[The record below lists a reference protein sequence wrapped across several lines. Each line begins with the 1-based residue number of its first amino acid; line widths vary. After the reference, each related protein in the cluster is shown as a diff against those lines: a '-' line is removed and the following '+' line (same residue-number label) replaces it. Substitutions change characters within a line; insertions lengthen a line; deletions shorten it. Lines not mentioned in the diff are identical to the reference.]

1 MDEQNDDG
9 DFKRLLEQYKHIQEQ
24 LDGLEFRPKH
34 RSLVDDVIDD
44 SFVDVPLDDVGN
56 SEKPQDN
63 LDTEIRKLELD
74 FNQTKSIDTEISS
87 GDPVQLDYM
96 KYLQSIPTISQSIPT
111 TYVND
116 ENNYNNYGLEQPFFG
131 IFEPFQIKPV
141 QKKVRSL
148 SELNEIDMASRGL
161 VGDRDGQAKVTNG
174 RSKPKGKNK
183 ASRRPNKSI
192 RRRMKRK
199 AASNGQS
206 GSKLLSSDAHKN
218 NG

>member
-1 MDEQNDDG
+1 
-9 DFKRLLEQYKHIQEQ
+9 
-24 LDGLEFRPKH
+24 
-34 RSLVDDVIDD
+34 
-44 SFVDVPLDDVGN
+44 VDVPLDDVGN

-74 FNQTKSIDTEISS
+74 FNQTNSIDTEISS

-96 KYLQSIPTISQSIPT
+96 KYLQSIPTISQSIPTISQSIPT

-206 GSKLLSSDAHKN
+206 GSKLLSSDAHEN